1 MKVFRL
7 GAMLMSLVWVNGLHA
22 QPLLNPGGN
31 FVPQSEQEVISG
43 ETAALRAQARYGGRV
58 LSVQLER
65 PDAGPPFYRV
75 KLLSNGNVRVV
86 NVAAGE

>member
-1 MKVFRL
+1 
-7 GAMLMSLVWVNGLHA
+7 MLISLAWLNGPDA
-22 QPLLNPGGN
+22 QPLLNPVEPGGN
-31 FVPQSEQEVISG
+31 LVPQTRQAMISS

-65 PDAGPPFYRV
+65 PAAGAPFYRV

-86 NVAAGE
+86 HVGAEE